1 LQKFGFG
8 KSKTENK
15 KVQRLLRM
23 QWENELPTGGY
34 FEGAA
39 LLEEEFQT

>member
-1 LQKFGFG
+1 LQKLGFG
-8 KSKTENK
+8 EPKTENK
-15 KVQRLLRM
+15 RVQRPLRM
-23 QWENELPTGGY
+23 QWENEPPTGGY

>member
-1 LQKFGFG
+1 
-8 KSKTENK
+8 
-15 KVQRLLRM
+15 VQRPLRR
-23 QWENELPTGGY
+23 QWGNEPPTDGY